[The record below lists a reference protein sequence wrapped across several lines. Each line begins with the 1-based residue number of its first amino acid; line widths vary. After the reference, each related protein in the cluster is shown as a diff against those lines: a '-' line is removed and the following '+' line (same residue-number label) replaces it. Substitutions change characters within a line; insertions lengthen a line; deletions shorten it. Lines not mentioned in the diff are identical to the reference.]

1 MRAALPVAVAI
12 ALATFR
18 AAAQTPEPFSEA
30 VIELRVNSDPAPVT
44 LVVRFD
50 SDGALLL
57 RESDLS
63 RLRLRIP
70 ARGGVSVDGVRFY
83 RYGPEMGA
91 RFTLDPAT
99 QSAQLLLPAK
109 AFDATQRSARQVKP
123 PKPTVSP
130 GAFVNYEV
138 YAQGGGESSQGSLLE
153 LGAFAPVGV
162 LTTSVA
168 VRRDARGSEALRL
181 ETTFTRDFPEQL
193 ATLQIGDAI
202 SSPGA
207 WGRAVRY
214 AGVKFGTNFA
224 TQPTLVTTPF
234 VTASGEATVPST
246 ADVFVNG
253 RQVSS
258 EQLPPGPFTLEDI
271 PALNGAGEVQVVVT
285 DALGRQQVIA
295 QPYYTGPALLRA
307 GLSEYSVDVGAIR
320 RDYGRAGSAYGSLVG
335 SGTYRH
341 GLSDALTAELHA
353 EGQQD
358 GPLAVGLDT
367 ALRLGWFG
375 VATLTAAV
383 GGDGGEQG
391 WLAGLGFERSAQQ
404 VSVFLRTQYASES
417 FAQLGSA
424 AEALRFRQNVFGG
437 LGFNLGRLGSLQLAY
452 AMRSYWS
459 APQSESFGASYS
471 LSLGDYGFLSISASH
486 QRGEDDETDLLLYW
500 TTPLGG
506 RRTAGTGLRY
516 SPDRQDG
523 EPVEAVATL
532 QQSAPA
538 GTGLGYRASVSSNQD
553 TQLSASYRGRA
564 AQAEADYARRNG
576 SDGWRASALGGIAI
590 TTAGVM
596 PTRWLDRS
604 FAVVEVAGYEGLTV
618 FADNQPIGSTD
629 SKGRILL
636 DNLRPYE
643 ANPISIDPLE
653 LPIEA
658 GIDRARIE
666 LTPAYRSGAVIE
678 FPVSR
683 GSATTF
689 RLRLPDG
696 TAVPP
701 GAVVE
706 LAGQA
711 WPVALD
717 GLVYVEDAVSTGG
730 VARWRNG
737 QCRFELQTPGGA
749 DPIRDLGSVACAPE
763 PRP

>member
-1 MRAALPVAVAI
+1 MRAALPAAVAI
-12 ALATFR
+12 ALAAFK
-18 AAAQTPEPFSEA
+18 AGAQAPEPFSEA
-30 VIELRVNSDPAPVT
+30 VIGLQVNSDPATVT

-57 RESDLS
+57 RESDLP

-70 ARGGVSVDGVRFY
+70 AKGGISVDGVRFY
-83 RYGPEMGA
+83 RYGPESGA
-91 RFTLDPAT
+91 RLTLDPAT
-99 QSAQLLLPAK
+99 QSAQLMLPAA
-109 AFDATQRSARQVKP
+109 AFDATERSARRARP

-130 GAFVNYEV
+130 GAFVNYEL
-138 YAQGGGESSQGSLLE
+138 YAQGGGDSSQGSLLE
-153 LGAFAPVGV
+153 FGAFAPTGV
-162 LTTSVA
+162 LTTSMA
-168 VRRDARGSEALRL
+168 VRRDPGRSEALRL
-181 ETTFTRDFPEQL
+181 ETTFTRDFPEQML
-193 ATLQIGDAI
+193 TLQIGDSI

-258 EQLPPGPFTLEDI
+258 EQLPPGPFTLEGI

-307 GLSEYSVDVGAIR
+307 GLREYSVDVGAIR
-320 RDYGRAGSAYGSLVG
+320 KDYGQLGNAYGSLVG
-335 SGTYRH
+335 SGTYRR
-341 GLSDALTAELHA
+341 GLSDGLTAELHA

-358 GPLAVGLDT
+358 GPIAVGLDS

-383 GGDGGEQG
+383 GGEDGEHG
-391 WLAGLGFERSAQQ
+391 WLAGLGFERSAQR

-417 FAQLGSA
+417 FAQLGSS
-424 AEALRFRQNVFGG
+424 AETLRFRQNVFGG
-437 LGFNLGRLGSLQLAY
+437 LGFNLARLGSLQLAY
-452 AMRSYWS
+452 AMRSYWA

-471 LSLGDYGFLSISASH
+471 LSLGEYGFLSISANQ
-486 QRGEDDETDLLLYW
+486 QRGEDSDTDVLLYW

-506 RRTAGTGLRY
+506 RRTAGAGLRY
-516 SPDRQDG
+516 SPDRED
-523 EPVEAVATL
+523 EERVEAVATL

-538 GTGLGYRASVSSNQD
+538 GTGLGYRASLSSSQD
-553 TQLSASYRGRA
+553 AQLGASYRGRA
-564 AQAEADYARRNG
+564 GQAEVEYAHRNE
-576 SDGWRASALGGIAI
+576 SDGWRASALGGLAI
-590 TTAGVM
+590 TAAGVM

-618 FADNQPIGSTD
+618 FADNQPIGRTD
-629 SKGRILL
+629 SRGRVLL

-643 ANPISIDPLE
+643 PNPISIDPLE

-666 LTPAYRSGAVIE
+666 LTPAYRSGAVVE

-683 GSATTF
+683 ESATTF

-706 LAGQA
+706 ISDRN

-717 GLVYVEDAVSTGG
+717 GLVYTEGAATTGG
-730 VARWRNG
+730 IARWRGG
-737 QCRFELQTPGGA
+737 QCRFELRATA
-749 DPIRDLGSVACAPE
+749 ATDPIRDLGLVTCLPE
-763 PRP
+763 PGP